1 MWPGSPFRR
10 EVRDTLQSIR
20 FSGLIGKLLGVLALA
35 GLLVVVAA
43 CEEGGRETA
52 PTPRAEASQPTATAR
67 VETEAVPSPTPP
79 PAPTATTAAPT
90 TVAPAPTPTSTAVP
104 TAAAPL
110 EYEVRPNDTLSEIA
124 RRFGVTTSELA
135 EANEIENPDDIRAGE
150 VLRVPTPAASEDG
163 TPAPSPTPTVREGSE
178 EAEPSP
184 TPPAPALAGIAV
196 EKVGE
201 DFEQPVQLTHAGDGS
216 GRLFVVSRQGTIQI
230 LKGGIVQPEPFMD
243 IGNLVSTGGSE
254 QGLLGLVFHP
264 NYRNNGR
271 LFVNYTDRDGD
282 TVIAEYRVAS
292 NDPDRAAPDAFQI
305 VLEYEQPYRNH
316 NGGMLAFGPDGYLYI
331 GTGDG
336 GSGGD
341 PQGYGQKLS
350 TLLGKMLRID
360 VDAGSPYVVPADN
373 PFVGEAGVRPE
384 IWAYGL
390 RNPWRYAFDR
400 ETGDLYIADV
410 GQNRLEEVHFQ
421 PAGSAGGEN
430 YGWNIM
436 EGSRCF
442 APGEGC
448 DESGLVLPIAEY
460 GRDDGCS
467 ITGGYVYRGQSEAAL
482 RGHYLFGDFCSG
494 RIWTVVRSADG
505 VWTTTERLTT
515 GLNISSFGED
525 EDGEVYFLDYR
536 SGGIFRIK
544 AVTG

>member
-1 MWPGSPFRR
+1 MWPGSQYRK

-43 CEEGGRETA
+43 CEEGGRQTT

-67 VETEAVPSPTPP
+67 VETEAVPSPTSP

-90 TVAPAPTPTSTAVP
+90 TVAPAPAPTSTATP

-135 EANEIENPDDIRAGE
+135 EANQIENPDDIRAGE

-163 TPAPSPTPTVREGSE
+163 ARAPSPTPTIEAGSD
-178 EAEPSP
+178 EAEQSP
-184 TPPAPALAGIAV
+184 TPAAPMLAGIAV

-230 LKGGIVQPEPFMD
+230 LKGGIVQPEPFID

-264 NYRNNGR
+264 DYRNNGR

-292 NDPDRAAPDAFQI
+292 DDPDRAAPDAFQI
-305 VLEYEQPYRNH
+305 VLTYDQPYRNH

-360 VDAGSPYVVPADN
+360 VDAGSPYVVPVDN
-373 PFVGEAGVRPE
+373 PFVGAAGVRPE

-390 RNPWRYAFDR
+390 RNPWRYSFDR

-421 PAGSAGGEN
+421 AAESAGGEN
-430 YGWNIM
+430 YGWNIL

-442 APGEGC
+442 APGENC
-448 DESGLVLPIAEY
+448 DKGGLVLPIAEY

-536 SGGIFRIK
+536 AGSVFRIK